1 MKIFAYRQILKE
13 KWVRKFLQLHVCKE
27 RTEVLLFQF
36 PVGNFTVVYLV
47 TKPLS
52 EAEGD
57 LVVIETSI
65 LFVW

>member
-1 MKIFAYRQILKE
+1 M
-13 KWVRKFLQLHVCKE
+13 RKFLQLHVCKE
-27 RTEVLLFQF
+27 RKEVLLFQF

-65 LFVW
+65 LFV

>member
-1 MKIFAYRQILKE
+1 MTEKISAVACVQGKDRSPSFSVSSRQ
-13 KWVRKFLQLHVCKE
+13 FYSC
-27 RTEVLLFQF
+27 VLI
-36 PVGNFTVVYLV
+36 V

-65 LFVW
+65 LFV